1 MSFPHRPIAHIF
13 ALKKQDMSDFSFI
26 PPTSVATIP
35 GAHAS
40 AAFTTKTS
48 EVFKEENDIAPIF
61 INERMKYIPWGGD
74 NHMPYNIIN
83 LIESDET
90 LSTCQMFNAEVC
102 YGSGLVYNTEQ
113 ATEQVRSEVDDFTSD
128 NDIASYFLG
137 VCQDFKHFGFC
148 VSVIILNEDASR
160 IVRIVRKQACYV
172 RFAPADKSGVI
183 PYILYANW
191 RNTVSP
197 ENIERIELLNPQA
210 PFTDLQSRSKK
221 IKKFAVVCR
230 IPTPDNT
237 YYPIPYYAALFK
249 GKWYDIKQL
258 IGVAKEAKLRNSAP
272 IKYHIEIANSFWN
285 NIFKVEGITDRVKQ
299 QERVCQE
306 KDNII
311 NFLTGMENSG
321 KVLFS
326 TFYVSPNG
334 EEQHDVVIN
343 KIETDKEG
351 GDWATD
357 IIEAVNMMCFT
368 MRVHS
373 NLVGSV
379 PGKSQTNNSGSDKR
393 ELYTI
398 AQALQKPYHDLLF
411 GVHRLIIRFNK
422 WQNVT
427 PVCPFIQ
434 LTTLDENK
442 DAKQVSLEK
451 TKEKKASNQ
460 KNDPTD

>member
-1 MSFPHRPIAHIF
+1 MTTVCHI
-13 ALKKQDMSDFSFI
+13 
-26 PPTSVATIP
+26 
-35 GAHAS
+35 
-40 AAFTTKTS
+40 
-48 EVFKEENDIAPIF
+48 
-61 INERMKYIPWGGD
+61 
-74 NHMPYNIIN
+74 
-83 LIESDET
+83 
-90 LSTCQMFNAEVC
+90 
-102 YGSGLVYNTEQ
+102 
-113 ATEQVRSEVDDFTSD
+113 
-128 NDIASYFLG
+128 
-137 VCQDFKHFGFC
+137 
-148 VSVIILNEDASR
+148 
-160 IVRIVRKQACYV
+160 
-172 RFAPADKSGVI
+172 
-183 PYILYANW
+183 YANW

-197 ENIERIELLNPQA
+197 EDIERIELLNPQV

-221 IKKFAVVCR
+221 IKKFAVVSR

-258 IGVAKEAKLRNSAP
+258 IGIAKEAKLRNSAP
-272 IKYHIEIANSFWN
+272 IEYHIEIANSFWN
-285 NIFKVEGITDRVKQ
+285 NIFKVEGITDRVTQ
-299 QERVCQE
+299 QERVNEE

-357 IIEAVNMMCFT
+357 IVEAINMMCFT

-411 GVHRLIIRFNK
+411 GVHRVIMRFNK

-427 PVCPFIQ
+427 PDCPFIK

-442 DAKQVSLEK
+442 DAKQVSLNKQGNNE
-451 TKEKKASNQ
+451 
-460 KNDPTD
+460 DTDKQQ